1 MDSLV
6 NLETGYINWDE
17 IKKLSKDTDLDNATK
32 KFQCK
37 KCNNFFY
44 SKNYQGEFPLCIHHR
59 NNTFKKN

>member
-1 MDSLV
+1 MDSLF

-17 IKKLSKDTDLDNATK
+17 IKNLTKEVDLHNATK
-32 KFQCK
+32 KFRCK

-44 SKNYQGEFPLCIHHR
+44 NKNYQGEFPLCIRHR